1 MDNNQL
7 VLFHLLNLVDHA
19 KNTYDLYYKGY
30 QRPSLICGCC
40 SSIYHHFKTL
50 FEHQRRV
57 DVIDSHIDV
66 IIEQPVENDY
76 ELL

>member
-40 SSIYHHFKTL
+40 IGIYHHFKTL